1 MSDITATRSVAI
13 ALADERQAM
22 QEGHVFLDEKCLLLA
37 GAMLL
42 ELRRFDEA
50 RGRLQALQSEA
61 AAALAAAL
69 GRHGLQ
75 ALQCY
80 PALPPNA
87 ITLAVKQRL
96 LLNVPL
102 LDART
107 GREPVALAQPAYVS
121 PEAEDC
127 RMAFLAL
134 TQQLVVMAAMS
145 GNLTRLYL
153 DYRRSVRR
161 VRALQDVL
169 LPELDAEIS
178 EIETQLEELER
189 DELLG
194 ARWHPT
200 GSALRSFSMNDG
212 RKQ

>member
-1 MSDITATRSVAI
+1 VSDITATRSVAI
-13 ALADERQAM
+13 ALAEERQAM
-22 QEGHVFLDEKCLLLA
+22 QEGYAFLDEKCLLLA
-37 GAMLL
+37 GAMLR

-50 RGRLQALQSEA
+50 RDRLRALQSQA

-69 GRHGLQ
+69 RRHGLQ
-75 ALQCY
+75 GLQCY
-80 PALPPNA
+80 PASPQDA
-87 ITLAVKQRL
+87 ITLHKQQRL

-102 LDART
+102 IDASTR
-107 GREPVALAQPAYVS
+107 RLPVATPQPVYVS

-127 RMAFLAL
+127 RAIFLTF
-134 TQQLVVMAAMS
+134 TQQLEVMAAMS
-145 GNLTRLYL
+145 GNLARLYRE
-153 DYRRSVRR
+153 YRRSVRR

-169 LPELDAEIS
+169 LPELDGEMY

-200 GSALRSFSMNDG
+200 GAA
-212 RKQ
+212 

>member
-1 MSDITATRSVAI
+1 MSDVTATRSVAI

-22 QEGHVFLDEKCLLLA
+22 QEGYVFLDEKCLLLA
-37 GAMLL
+37 GAMLR
-42 ELRRFDEA
+42 ELHRYDQA
-50 RGRLQALQSEA
+50 KVRLRAVQSQA

-69 GRHGLQ
+69 RRHGLQ

-80 PALPPNA
+80 PAAAPDA
-87 ITLAVKQRL
+87 ITLNTEQRL

-102 LDART
+102 VDASTR
-107 GREPVALAQPAYVS
+107 RLPVAAPEPAYVS

-127 RMAFLAL
+127 RATFLTL
-134 TQQLVVMAAMS
+134 RQELEVMAAMS
-145 GNLTRLYL
+145 GNLARLHHE
-153 DYRRSVRR
+153 YRRSVRR

-169 LPELDAEIS
+169 LPELDGQMN

-194 ARWHPT
+194 ARWHPPL
-200 GSALRSFSMNDG
+200 SSKSPF
-212 RKQ
+212 Q